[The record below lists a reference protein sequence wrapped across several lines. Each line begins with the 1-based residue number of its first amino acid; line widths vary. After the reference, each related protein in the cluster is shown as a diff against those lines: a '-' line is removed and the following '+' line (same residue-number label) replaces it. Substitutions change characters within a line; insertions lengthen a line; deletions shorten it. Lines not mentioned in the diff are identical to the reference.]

1 MGNMGAGTSFATPYW
16 CDGGAL
22 RMEFNWSTGGYIQWI
37 NHNNC
42 VPYLLQ
48 WSADNYNTKHC
59 FDYNGGACH
68 CGIVTARGY
77 QGASFS
83 TLNGGSG
90 TGNAIFNTVTRSGA
104 ALYEVAIVANPNG
117 AGSGAYADFYYGDL
131 LIGTGFSGAAVTD
144 YIFWC
149 QRSTPPRSLY
159 GSGGGNLT
167 VNVCMF
173 YSGAEYSSIGLGG
186 TYTIRFKI
194 NGYNSSSTG
203 DGTTIFLKQII

>member
-1 MGNMGAGTSFATPYW
+1 
-16 CDGGAL
+16 
-22 RMEFNWSTGGYIQWI
+22 
-37 NHNNC
+37 
-42 VPYLLQ
+42 
-48 WSADNYNTKHC
+48 
-59 FDYNGGACH
+59 
-68 CGIVTARGY
+68 VTARGY